1 MFCTQIYTKF
11 LLFVNVIIII
21 ASRAIFLFDAL
32 SLLVCRRRRRHRRPR
47 RPRRLL
53 HIISYGNGIL
63 WRNVRHATIINL

>member
-47 RPRRLL
+47 RLL